1 MQYYINLIHSTFCL
15 ISRKLMA
22 NVRLLIKKNIGSK
35 KKNQEKYITFLL
47 CQKVDKIL
55 IVIAAHR
62 EYFVFMIQT
71 INL

>member
-1 MQYYINLIHSTFCL
+1 
-15 ISRKLMA
+15 MA